1 MKKIYKQISG
11 ALLMLTL
18 ILNITACSPESFT
31 SPNEAGIPVV
41 SDYEDCIRIDVNQET
56 NYVTFSFQGQ
66 KGVMPIWIIDGKNY
80 SSSFNM
86 TKYYRKAGDYSVEV
100 KIANSNGV
108 SDRAITRNF
117 HIDKTI
123 MTGFGGFDP
132 ESNFNIW
139 RTATIS
145 EPTFWYAPGW
155 SQIADP
161 AYSLVNGTYTVTLP
175 EATSETWQA
184 QMPIKTNIA
193 TDAGKNYDFSVI
205 LTSTIDHP
213 NVTVKLVDATEDK
226 IYYFEGKTPLVANE
240 PVCFWK
246 SNMPGLD
253 IANLNL
259 VFDFGGNA
267 AGTVMTIESI
277 VLKDHA
283 NDDGTIVPEQEE
295 TPEPTWSAVDSEDN
309 LWHSVTFTNEF
320 YYAPGW
326 NPIANPAL
334 NIDGATYT
342 LNFPTATNEKWQNQ
356 VTFISDALT
365 ASAEEN
371 YDFRVILN
379 ASNDISSATIKLVQ
393 VGGGDNDNIFVF
405 LLEDVKVTAGED
417 VTAKVINAKGVDITQ
432 AKLVFDFG
440 GNPANTEVIIK
451 DIILQK
457 HKD

>member
-155 SQIADP
+155 SPIADP

-379 ASNDISSATIKLVQ
+379 ASNDISSATS
-393 VGGGDNDNIFVF
+393 NSFR
-405 LLEDVKVTAGED
+405 
-417 VTAKVINAKGVDITQ
+417 
-432 AKLVFDFG
+432 
-440 GNPANTEVIIK
+440 
-451 DIILQK
+451 
-457 HKD
+457 

>member
-1 MKKIYKQISG
+1 
-11 ALLMLTL
+11 
-18 ILNITACSPESFT
+18 
-31 SPNEAGIPVV
+31 
-41 SDYEDCIRIDVNQET
+41 
-56 NYVTFSFQGQ
+56 
-66 KGVMPIWIIDGKNY
+66 
-80 SSSFNM
+80 
-86 TKYYRKAGDYSVEV
+86 
-100 KIANSNGV
+100 
-108 SDRAITRNF
+108 
-117 HIDKTI
+117 
-123 MTGFGGFDP
+123 
-132 ESNFNIW
+132 
-139 RTATIS
+139 
-145 EPTFWYAPGW
+145 
-155 SQIADP
+155 
-161 AYSLVNGTYTVTLP
+161 
-175 EATSETWQA
+175 
-184 QMPIKTNIA
+184 
-193 TDAGKNYDFSVI
+193 
-205 LTSTIDHP
+205 
-213 NVTVKLVDATEDK
+213 
-226 IYYFEGKTPLVANE
+226 
-240 PVCFWK
+240 
-246 SNMPGLD
+246 
-253 IANLNL
+253 
-259 VFDFGGNA
+259 
-267 AGTVMTIESI
+267 MTIESI

-334 NIDGATYT
+334 NIDGVTYT

-405 LLEDVKVTAGED
+405 LLEDVKLTAGED